1 MTGKEC
7 EQTSSVICKICKIP
21 PHVLASLVLVW
32 VNDLS
37 PDPNPFLNMHQTT
50 FSMDF
55 ITNFAVQ
62 CILYVSSEVG
72 YQLACDVFVAIV
84 VQEV

>member
-1 MTGKEC
+1 
-7 EQTSSVICKICKIP
+7 
-21 PHVLASLVLVW
+21 
-32 VNDLS
+32 
-37 PDPNPFLNMHQTT
+37 MHQTA

-55 ITNFAVQ
+55 MTNFAVQ